1 MTSPY
6 DIERTG
12 GKIYALTNQD
22 TEDIYIGS
30 TMDNHIGRRFY
41 HHKQR
46 GTGSSAHCYG
56 NIFTTPNVRMTIIH
70 HMDNPTTDEL
80 RSAEQ
85 KFIDILPGV
94 INRKRAVSV
103 KRQRKVS
110 FFK

>member
-1 MTSPY
+1 
-6 DIERTG
+6 
-12 GKIYALTNQD
+12 
-22 TEDIYIGS
+22 
-30 TMDNHIGRRFY
+30 
-41 HHKQR
+41 
-46 GTGSSAHCYG
+46 
-56 NIFTTPNVRMTIIH
+56 MTIIH

-110 FFK
+110 FLE